1 MRDLRLIPAL
11 GSLACMAIGAGFA
24 LGAWAGLDLGTMRRM
39 GPGAFPLGLGV
50 ILLGLGAI
58 LVIADLRR
66 PFEVLPPD
74 LRALLATA
82 AAVACF
88 ALLAERA
95 GVLPAVAASVLV
107 MSSLVGALRWPGR
120 LMLAAG
126 VTAGVWA
133 VFLWALGLPM
143 QAVVW
148 R

>member
-11 GSLACMAIGAGFA
+11 GALAFVGVGAGFVLA
-24 LGAWAGLDLGTMRRM
+24 AWTGLDLGSWRRL

-50 ILLGLGAI
+50 ILVALG
-58 LVIADLRR
+58 VIVAAGDLRR
-66 PFEVLPPD
+66 PFDVLPPD
-74 LRALLATA
+74 QRAIGAVA
-82 AAVACF
+82 AAVAVF

-120 LMLAAG
+120 LMLAVG